1 MLLNRFLVLV
11 IYDISNDRRRNK
23 MVKFLN
29 SFGIRVQ
36 ESAFECILNQ
46 KAYNKLLKEI
56 KLYRTDADYLRVYKM
71 FGNTEISSWDEIGIN
86 RYGSNPFLI
95 ARYKKTKP
103 IAIITKFIQPVAEN
117 KLTMPVDFRN
127 SLINCPKFI

>member
-1 MLLNRFLVLV
+1 MNNIKYKIGTSLNKNRFLVLV

-86 RYGSNPFLI
+86 RYEEVI
-95 ARYKKTKP
+95 
-103 IAIITKFIQPVAEN
+103 V
-117 KLTMPVDFRN
+117 V
-127 SLINCPKFI
+127 